1 MDFSTFL
8 GSIKDRAAPASE
20 ADLFA
25 LEASLGSR
33 LPDDYRQF
41 VRDCNGGHVGGLLWF
56 YGRTPTGEMADA
68 GIHHIGGLRE
78 ESYLSLTWAR
88 DCYAGHIPDD
98 LLWIMDDPFG
108 NAICLCIRGES
119 RGSIFFWDHENQGS
133 NGLQPLA
140 ASFGD
145 FVTGVQLAAHDT

>member
-1 MDFSTFL
+1 MDFSAFL
-8 GSIKDRAAPASE
+8 RAITDRLSPASE
-20 ADLFA
+20 TDLAA
-25 LEASLGSR
+25 LEASLGCR

-41 VRDCNGGHVGGLLWF
+41 VLDCNGGHVGGLLWF
-56 YGRTPTGEMADA
+56 YGRTPTGEMVDA

-88 DCYAGHIPDD
+88 DCHAGRIPDD

-119 RGSIFFWDHENQGS
+119 RGLIFFWDHENQGS
-133 NGLQPLA
+133 DGLQLLA
-140 ASFGD
+140 TSFGE
-145 FVTGVQLAAHDT
+145 FVAGVQRARH